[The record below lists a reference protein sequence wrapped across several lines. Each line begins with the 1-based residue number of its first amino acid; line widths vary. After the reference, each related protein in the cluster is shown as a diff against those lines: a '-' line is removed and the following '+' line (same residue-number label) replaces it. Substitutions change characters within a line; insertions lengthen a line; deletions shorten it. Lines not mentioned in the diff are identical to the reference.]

1 MTTFIIGALVV
12 GAIIGGGIGFK
23 VGRGYERLR
32 PRKKKKKSEKN
43 ER

>member
-23 VGRGYERLR
+23 LGRGYERVR
-32 PRKKKKKSEKN
+32 PRKKQKSEKKK
-43 ER
+43 R